1 MVRVAERQMSQ
12 INYENDELIFL
23 EEDEVSAEE
32 QESSDAW
39 NVLIVDDDEE
49 IHSVTRLALADLAL
63 NGRRLN
69 FMHAYSGEQ
78 ALSVL
83 SEHGSDIAIVLL
95 DVVMETDD
103 AGLQVAKRMREE
115 LQLNEPRIILRTG
128 QPGYAPEESVIKEY
142 DINDYKTK
150 TELTRSKLV
159 TTIIASLRSYQQILT
174 INQSRVGLEKI
185 IASAANLLEEHSI
198 KGFCEGVVT
207 QISSLIG
214 LDAGG
219 VVCAR
224 AGSVLDK
231 DDDSVYVLG
240 AAGPFASYINERLDS
255 IHDEKIVEQVAKC
268 LKQRDHIYEKDFS
281 VLYMNSSGYEAAV
294 YVQVGFAINVLHR
307 QLLEVFMSSISVGYE
322 NVNLFHQLRNA
333 AFRDMLTKLPNRNEF
348 INMLDQMQKS
358 SFELDNQ
365 VAALVD
371 VNHFSD
377 INDGLG
383 QDAGNLLL
391 IAIAERLQS
400 AMGQDVKM
408 GRIGA
413 DVFGLIGSDSKVN
426 PEQISKVFNSPFK
439 AGDHTLPV
447 NVTVGLCRLL
457 DEENNGLNILK
468 QSNIALNRAKKSLTA
483 NYEYYAP
490 EMEEKTTW
498 RLGMIRQLRSDFA
511 ERKLELWYQ
520 PQVDLVNESVVGMEA
535 LLRWP
540 AKEGGYVSPAVFVPL
555 AEYSGLIID
564 IGAWVL
570 EEACNKLRLLQERGF
585 PHLRVAV
592 NISMPQFRDPEFISL
607 VKQCLIQTKIDPK
620 SLELEIT
627 ESVVMDEPQ
636 IVVDSL
642 KALKEFGVTIAIDD
656 FGTGF
661 SSMSYLQKLPLD
673 RLKVDRSFV
682 SEVNAGKSAF
692 IAETIVTLG
701 NKLGLQTIAEG
712 VEKRE
717 QASYMLRLGCDE
729 AQGFLYAKP
738 MPFDE
743 LTVFLDNYQVRN

>member
-1 MVRVAERQMSQ
+1 MSPT
-12 INYENDELIFL
+12 NYENDELIFL
-23 EEDEVSAEE
+23 EEEE
-32 QESSDAW
+32 LHQEDNQESEVW
-39 NVLIVDDDEE
+39 NVLVVDDDEE
-49 IHSVTRLALADLAL
+49 IHSVTRLALSDLML
-63 NGRRLN
+63 NGRRLH
-69 FMHAYSGEQ
+69 FMHAYSGDE
-78 ALSVL
+78 ALKVL
-83 SEHGSDIAIVLL
+83 KEHGSSIAIVLL

-103 AGLQVAKRMREE
+103 AGLQVARRMREE
-115 LQLNEPRIILRTG
+115 LQLHEPRIILRTG
-128 QPGYAPEESVIKEY
+128 QPGYAPEENVIKEY

-174 INQSRVGLEKI
+174 INQSRIGLEKI
-185 IASAANLLEEHSI
+185 IGSAANLLEEHSI

-231 DDDSVYVLG
+231 EDDGVYVLG
-240 AAGPFASYINERLDS
+240 AAGPFAAYINEKLES
-255 IHDEKIVEQVAKC
+255 LHDEKIITQVSKC
-268 LKQRDHIYEKDFS
+268 LKQKDHIYAKDFS

-294 YVQVGFAINVLHR
+294 YVQVGFDINILHR

-348 INMLDQMQKS
+348 INMLDELQKTS
-358 SFELDNQ
+358 TDLDDH
-365 VAALVD
+365 VVALVD

-383 QDAGNLLL
+383 QEAGNLLL
-391 IAIAERLQS
+391 IAIAERLQQVL
-400 AMGQDVKM
+400 GPDVRM

-413 DVFGLIGSDSKVN
+413 DVFGLSGHDDKIN
-426 PEQISKVFNSPFK
+426 PENIAKVFASAFK

-447 NVTVGLCRLL
+447 NVTLGLCRLL
-457 DEENNGLNILK
+457 DENSNGLNILK
-468 QSNIALNRAKKSLTA
+468 QTNIALNRAKKSLTA

-511 ERKLELWYQ
+511 ERKLQLWYQ
-520 PQVDLVNESVVGMEA
+520 PQVDLVNESIVGMEA

-540 AKEGGYVSPAVFVPL
+540 AKEGGYISPAVFVPL

-570 EEACNKLRLLQERGF
+570 EEACNKLRILHEKGYSD
-585 PHLRVAV
+585 LRVAV
-592 NISMPQFRDPEFISL
+592 NISMPQFRDPQFIEL
-607 VKQCLIQTKIDPK
+607 VKNAVISNKVDPK

-642 KALKEFGVTIAIDD
+642 KSLKAFGVTIAIDD

-682 SEVNAGKSAF
+682 NEVTAGKSAF

-738 MPFDE
+738 MPFEE
-743 LTVFLDNYQVRN
+743 LTQFLDSYRPRD